1 MEVRQKKS
9 CIVFSILLI
18 TGFFS
23 AQGQENLLSGK
34 ILDTLAQPLEYANVL
49 AIPASKNLNIAF
61 SITDQTGTYKL
72 SLQKD
77 SLYSIEISYL
87 GYQKISNPITLTK
100 DATKNFTLQPSNQ
113 TLEEVLIQQRL
124 PVKVREDT
132 ITYRTDVFVTG
143 EERKLR
149 DVLKKLPGVEVDRAG
164 NVTVNGKKVDKFLV
178 EGKTFFT
185 GDTKLGVNNI
195 PADAVDEVEVLDN
208 YNEVAFLKGLSDSDV
223 MAMNIKLKEGKKR
236 FIFGDIEVGGGIED
250 RYLAHPTLFY
260 YSPKTNVNVIGDV
273 NNTGKKAFTF
283 NDYINFEGGFTKI
296 IEDPAGYASISNSAF
311 AQSLLNQDFIF
322 NRNNFGAFNI
332 AQQLS
337 TNTQLSA
344 YTIVNGSTVETR
356 IENENSYLVNNQV
369 STVENRT
376 TTNEADN
383 FFTLSKLVL
392 KHTPTLED
400 DLTYEAVLKTS
411 NGTAFEQLTS
421 LSTLENNSTTS
432 QNEPTA
438 TALEQQLAYNKQFS
452 YKHTTTAIADFSIAE
467 NKNDTDW
474 RFTQP
479 IFNETIPLEGET
491 PFNILQQ
498 VSSKNY
504 SGRLGIKHYWVLNNF
519 NHVYPVLGYSH
530 SHQEY
535 STQDAQLVQNSTN
548 SFSAAGFNN
557 ATIFKLND
565 PYFGFQYK
573 AKIGD
578 VIIKPGLVYHYY
590 FWDISQFGTT
600 EISAEKAQL
609 LPEALI
615 TWDIKSSEKLNAKYS
630 LRSQF
635 NDASFFA
642 NRLRLQSFNSLY
654 RGNEQLE
661 NSLAHQA
668 SLTYY
673 KFSLLKG
680 LFYNGSINYTKR
692 VQSIRNATVIEG
704 IDQVNTSVYTDLP
717 EENFSIQGSFS
728 KKIKRFKFTVSGN
741 TSLANYSRSINNIV
755 TDYKSNYYSY
765 TVKTETYFKE
775 WPNIEVG
782 LRQSLSTFSAETFEN
797 KFIQT
802 DPYAILEYDF
812 LNDFILKADYTYNNY
827 VNRNENATNT
837 FEIGNASLYYNKEDS
852 PWGFEV
858 DVDNLFDVSF
868 KNNNSF
874 NQFIVNDT
882 RIFIQPRT
890 VLFKVSYKL

>member
-1 MEVRQKKS
+1 ME
-9 CIVFSILLI
+9 
-18 TGFFS
+18 
-23 AQGQENLLSGK
+23 GK
-34 ILDTLAQPLEYANVL
+34 VMDTLQKPLEYANIL
-49 AIPASKNLNIAF
+49 AIPSSKNLDIQF
-61 SITDQTGTYKL
+61 SITDEKGNYKL
-72 SLQKD
+72 TLAKD
-77 SLYSIEISYL
+77 SLYNIEISYL
-87 GYQKISNPITLTK
+87 GYQKIIEPVTLFK
-100 DATKNFTLQPSNQ
+100 DLQKNFILQPSNQ

-149 DVLKKLPGVEVDRAG
+149 DVLKKLPGVEVDRGG

-208 YNEVAFLKGLSDSDV
+208 YNEIAFLKGLSDSDV

-236 FIFGDIEVGGGIED
+236 FVFGDLEVGGGIED
-250 RYLAHPTLFY
+250 RYLAHPSLFY
-260 YSPKTNVNVIGDV
+260 YSPKTNVNVIADF

-296 IEDPAGYASISNSAF
+296 IEDPAGYASLTNSAF
-311 AQSLLNQDFIF
+311 AQSLLNQDFVF

-332 AQQLS
+332 AQELS
-337 TNTQLSA
+337 PSTQLSA
-344 YTIVNGSTVETR
+344 YTILNGTTVETR
-356 IENENSYLVNNQV
+356 TESENSYLVNNQV
-369 STVENRT
+369 TTVENRT
-376 TTNEADN
+376 TTNEVDN

-411 NGTAFEQLTS
+411 TGTAFERMTS

-438 TALEQQLAYNKQFS
+438 TELEQQLAYNKQFS
-452 YKHTTTAIADFSIAE
+452 NKHTTTATANFSFAE
-467 NKNDTDW
+467 DKNDTDW
-474 RFTQP
+474 QFTQP
-479 IFNETIPLEGET
+479 IFSDLIPLDGET

-504 SGRLGIKHYWVLNNF
+504 LGSLGIKHYWVLNNF
-519 NHVYPVLGYSH
+519 NHIYPVLGYSH

-535 STQDAQLVQNSTN
+535 NTQDIQQLQNSTN
-548 SFSAAGFNN
+548 TFNVAGFNN
-557 ATIFKLND
+557 ATTFRLND

-590 FWDISQFGTT
+590 FWDVSQFGTK
-600 EISAEKAQL
+600 EISAEKVQL

-615 TWDIKSSEKLNAKYS
+615 TWDIKSSEKLNFKYS
-630 LRSQF
+630 LNSRF
-635 NDASFFA
+635 NDVSFFA

-668 SLTYY
+668 SLSYY

-680 LFYNGSINYTKR
+680 LFYNAGVTYTKR

-728 KKIKRFKFTVSGN
+728 KKIKRFKFTLSGN
-741 TSLANYSRSINNIV
+741 TLLANYSRNINNTV
-755 TDYKSNYYSY
+755 TEYTSNYYSY
-765 TVKTETYFKE
+765 AIKTETYFKE
-775 WPNIEVG
+775 WPNIEIG
-782 LRQSLSTFSAETFEN
+782 LRQGFSTFSSETFKN
-797 KFIQT
+797 NFTQT

-812 LNDFILKADYTYNNY
+812 LNNFILKVDYTYNNY
-827 VNRNENATNT
+827 VNRNENATNN

-858 DVDNLFDVSF
+858 DVDNIFDVSF

-890 VLFKVSYKL
+890 LLFKVSYKL

>member
-1 MEVRQKKS
+1 MLNTKS
-9 CIVFSILLI
+9 LCLLFF
-18 TGFFS
+18 TGFFYLS
-23 AQGQENLLSGK
+23 SQAQTLEGK
-34 ILDTLAQPLEYANVL
+34 VLDTLNKPLEYANVL
-49 AIPASKNLNIAF
+49 AIPSSEKLDIRF
-61 SITDQTGTYKL
+61 SITDQTGNYKL
-72 SLQKD
+72 ILAKD
-77 SLYSIEISYL
+77 SLYNIEISYL
-87 GYQKISNPITLTK
+87 GYQKISEPVTLTQNK
-100 DATKNFTLQPSNQ
+100 TKNFTLQPSNQ

-149 DVLKKLPGVEVDRAG
+149 DVLKKLPGVEVDRDG
-164 NVTVNGKKVDKFLV
+164 NVTVNGKKVDKLLV

-236 FIFGDIEVGGGIED
+236 FVFGDIEVGGGIED
-250 RYLAHPTLFY
+250 RYLAHPSLFY

-296 IEDPAGYASISNSAF
+296 IEDPTGYASISNSAF
-311 AQSLLNQDFIF
+311 AQSLVNQDFVF

-356 IENENSYLVNNQV
+356 TENENRYLVNNEV
-369 STVENRT
+369 TTIENRT
-376 TTNEADN
+376 TTNQADN
-383 FFTLSKLVL
+383 FFTLSKLEL
-392 KHTPTLED
+392 NHTPTLED
-400 DLTYEAVLKTS
+400 DLTYKATLKTS
-411 NGTAFEQLTS
+411 NGSAFERLTS
-421 LSTLENNSTTS
+421 LSTLENNFVTQEVAPSS
-432 QNEPTA
+432 VALDQNLT
-438 TALEQQLAYNKQFS
+438 YNKQFS
-452 YKHTTTAIADFSIAE
+452 YKHTTTAIASFTYAN

-474 RFTQP
+474 QFTQP
-479 IFNETIPLEGET
+479 IFNDLIPLDGEA
-491 PFNILQQ
+491 PFNINQR
-498 VSSKNY
+498 VNSKNY
-504 SGRLGIKHYWVLNNF
+504 SGSFGIKHYWVLNNF
-519 NHVYPVLGYSH
+519 NHIYPVLGYSH

-535 STQDAQLVQNSTN
+535 NTQDVQLVQDSTN
-548 SFSAAGFNN
+548 SFDAAGFNN
-557 ATIFKLND
+557 ATNFKLND

-578 VIIKPGLVYHYY
+578 VIVKPGLVYHYY
-590 FWDISQFGTT
+590 FWDVSQFGTT

-615 TWDIKSSEKLNAKYS
+615 TWDIKSSEKLNFKYS

-642 NRLRLQSFNSLY
+642 NRVRLQNFNSLY

-668 SLTYY
+668 SVSYY

-680 LFYNGSINYTKR
+680 LFYNANLNYTKR
-692 VQSIRNATVIEG
+692 VKSIRNATVIEG

-741 TSLANYSRSINNIV
+741 TSLANYSRNINNMV

-765 TVKTETYFKE
+765 TVKTETYFKQ

-782 LRQSLSTFSAETFEN
+782 FRQGFSNFSSESFEN
-797 KFIQT
+797 KFTQT

-812 LNDFILKADYTYNNY
+812 LNDFILKADYTYNSY
-827 VNRNENATNT
+827 VNRSENATNT
-837 FEIGNASLYYNKEDS
+837 FETANTSLYYNKEDS

-858 DVDNLFDVSF
+858 DVENIFDVSF

-890 VLFKVSYKL
+890 LLFKISYKL